1 MTLPTLLQGLS
12 GLAAAAAAPYRVA
25 DSMRDM
31 VYLTTGA
38 KEVVMLDR
46 EPVALQCSLLSAQAC
61 GLQSVQDYTQH
72 GQSEATPGHQHQQPS
87 DWKGA
92 SVLPEG
98 SNSHAAQSAK
108 AGLLQVVYTSL
119 ASSWPLH
126 ASKRNADG
134 CICKISAFLGKF
146 KHVTL
151 IHLNLCQPS
160 LFSMAYSC

>member
-12 GLAAAAAAPYRVA
+12 GLAAAAAMYRVA

-31 VYLTTGA
+31 GYLTTGA

-46 EPVALQCSLLSAQAC
+46 EPIALQCSLLSAQAC

-108 AGLLQVVYTSL
+108 SKTDGQAGLLQVVTQ
-119 ASSWPLH
+119 AWPLNGH
-126 ASKRNADG
+126 CMHPNGMLMAAYAR
-134 CICKISAFLGKF
+134 FLLF
-146 KHVTL
+146 WAN
-151 IHLNLCQPS
+151 LNTS
-160 LFSMAYSC
+160 H